1 MLDSI
6 CITFI
11 NHLKENYS
19 GKDVNVFFK
28 YPDHIS
34 EKESNQGWFFW
45 NKDLN
50 IHEKMG
56 ISEFKKMDFSISE
69 IREILNGINK
79 ITINFMKVLT

>member
-1 MLDSI
+1 MLNSTW
-6 CITFI
+6 ITFI
-11 NHLKENYS
+11 NYLRENYS

-56 ISEFKKMDFSISE
+56 ISEFKLMDFSMSE
-69 IREILNGINK
+69 VREILNGINK
-79 ITINFMKVLT
+79 ITINYMDIIK